1 MSPADLKSI
10 LVGEDGDDADKA
22 LMLESGNMFD
32 DTVRI
37 NQENVAATLK
47 YIYDEILPALGI
59 DRKDTQPVG
68 SVTKKLPGST
78 SGDLDIGID
87 ANKYEFARKPYEFNQ
102 YASPIMDK
110 LGLKHNFQVEQF
122 SIRVPIVNFDGRQ
135 EGQFVQVDLMPTT
148 NMKFQ
153 AWSRYAPKEIAG
165 QKYIKGV
172 IRNLVLEAASHAM

>member
-1 MSPADLKSI
+1 MNELFELVGKMNPSDLKSI
-10 LVGEDGDDADKA
+10 LVGEDGDDDKA

-87 ANKYEFARKPYEFNQ
+87 ANKYEFA
-102 YASPIMDK
+102 
-110 LGLKHNFQVEQF
+110 
-122 SIRVPIVNFDGRQ
+122 
-135 EGQFVQVDLMPTT
+135 
-148 NMKFQ
+148 
-153 AWSRYAPKEIAG
+153 
-165 QKYIKGV
+165 
-172 IRNLVLEAASHAM
+172 